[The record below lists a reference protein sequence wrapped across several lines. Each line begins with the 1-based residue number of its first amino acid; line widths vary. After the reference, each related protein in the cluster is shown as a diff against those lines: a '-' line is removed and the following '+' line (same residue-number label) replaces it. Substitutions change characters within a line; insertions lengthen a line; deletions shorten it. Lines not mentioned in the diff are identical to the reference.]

1 VISFTTFIIIF
12 RESACSNAFFI
23 RRVTVLLSRMVGTQK
38 WTMEEIL
45 WVSTMVK
52 QGLKDE
58 EIYEKFCGIFKNAR
72 HVRGASSIKYCRTG
86 FMKQEE

>member
-1 VISFTTFIIIF
+1 
-12 RESACSNAFFI
+12 
-23 RRVTVLLSRMVGTQK
+23 
-38 WTMEEIL
+38 MEEIL
-45 WVSTMVK
+45 WVITMVR